1 MEWQNLSVKNITVAR
16 PKVFVLEDV
25 NELIETLLVSK
36 SVVKSETFDKIVQ
49 KKLAKM
55 TLQTE
60 TETTLQQIDKEI
72 DGKSLTLE

>member
-1 MEWQNLSVKNITVAR
+1 MAKFECW
-16 PKVFVLEDV
+16 EH

-36 SVVKSETFDKIVQ
+36 SIVKSETFDKIAQ

-60 TETTLQQIDKEI
+60 TEATLQQIDKEI
-72 DGKSLTLE
+72 DSNAYSEADNQGEW